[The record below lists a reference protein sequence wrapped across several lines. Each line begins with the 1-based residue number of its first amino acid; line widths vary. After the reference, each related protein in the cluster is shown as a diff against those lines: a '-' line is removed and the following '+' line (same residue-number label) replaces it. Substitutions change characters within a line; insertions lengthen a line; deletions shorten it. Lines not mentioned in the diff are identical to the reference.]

1 MVALGNCAIF
11 QRKNSRMYID
21 KIFSERNTVLYATLV
36 CLVYIVY
43 RISLIGLATPDIGG
57 VEGNILYFIQRIL
70 DGQPFYTDPE
80 KTPYAIA
87 QYSPGYYYIVAAVAK
102 LADVGPDNYLLL
114 SAINRSVSLFF
125 NIGYIITVFLL
136 CRMIFSISMNKSVIA
151 SSLSFVFL
159 EITSYGRPDSC
170 NHVLFMLAI
179 YFFML
184 GLKKEEMGKPF
195 LSYVILAAITAAIAL
210 FSKQTSF
217 VLPLLA
223 GSWLLWKKK
232 YRLLVYFSGTY
243 FVIVAIFL
251 FWINYALG
259 LTLFYKNAVL
269 GINNGIQLGWF
280 RRNVFETFYIGY
292 GFLFACF
299 FIATWFILKKEKSN
313 LLHYSATAMVGL
325 FIILNFITL
334 KNGSNPGYLT
344 EWWTLVIILSA
355 AYWQPISSM
364 VSPISYKLPA
374 VIVWLVLSI
383 KLFTVSQAL
392 LKTTSAKLRTAAKVG
407 FVREKELAIRI
418 ESNLESSD
426 KYVVFL
432 NYHTAD
438 GYLSNL
444 LFRNAVGPQMDIIG
458 LASYQGRVYDYSD
471 LDRSLTDG
479 SIKLMVTKANGHQK
493 QFFGIRLDNFNL
505 IDSAAGYKLYQFKP

>member
-1 MVALGNCAIF
+1 MLLCFA
-11 QRKNSRMYID
+11 YI
-21 KIFSERNTVLYATLV
+21 I
-36 CLVYIVY
+36 Y

-87 QYSPGYYYIVAAVAK
+87 QYSPIYYYAVAAVAK
-102 LADVGPDNYLLL
+102 LSDVSPDNYLLL
-114 SAINRSVSLFF
+114 SAINRSVSLSF
-125 NIGYIITVFLL
+125 NMGYTVTVLVL
-136 CRMIFSISMNKSVIA
+136 CRRVFSISMNKSVIA
-151 SSLSFVFL
+151 AILCFIFL

-170 NHVLFMLAI
+170 NHFIFMLAF

-184 GLKKEEMGKPF
+184 ALKKEETEKPF
-195 LSYVILAAITAAIAL
+195 LSYIILAAITAAVAL

-223 GSWLLWKKK
+223 GCWMLWRKK
-232 YRLLVYFSGTY
+232 YRSLIYFSATY
-243 FVIVAIFL
+243 FIIASLFL
-251 FWINYALG
+251 FWINHALG

-280 RRNVFETFYIGY
+280 RRNIFEPFYIGY
-292 GFLFACF
+292 GFLFGCF
-299 FIATWFILKKEKSN
+299 FIAIWLIIKKEKSS
-313 LLHYSATAMVGL
+313 LLQYSVTSMTGL
-325 FIILNFITL
+325 FIFLNFITL

-355 AYWQPISSM
+355 AYWRSISRV
-364 VSPISYKLPA
+364 VSPVSYRLPA
-374 VIVWLVLSI
+374 IILWIVLSI
-383 KLFTVSQAL
+383 RLFTVSQVL
-392 LKTTSAKLRTAAKVG
+392 LKTTSAQLRTQAKAG
-407 FVREKELAIRI
+407 YFREKELAAKI
-418 ESNLESSD
+418 ESKLGLSD

-444 LFRNAVGPQMDIIG
+444 LFRYAVAPQMDIIG
-458 LASYQGRVYDYSD
+458 LASYQGTVYDYSD

-479 SIKLMVTKANGHQK
+479 RIKWMVTKANVQQK
-493 QFFGIRLDNFNL
+493 QFFGIRLDNFRQA
-505 IDSAAGYKLYQFKP
+505 DSAAGYKLYQFKP